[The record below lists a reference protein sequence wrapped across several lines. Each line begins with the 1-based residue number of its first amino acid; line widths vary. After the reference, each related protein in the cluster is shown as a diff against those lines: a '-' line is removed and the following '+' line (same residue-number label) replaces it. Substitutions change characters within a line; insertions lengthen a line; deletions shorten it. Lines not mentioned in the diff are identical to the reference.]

1 MTMKVSPRIEAIKT
15 KLRLCARRGFVWT
28 WRHKIR
34 AAVLLLIVILAV
46 PTPVRSQFIDP
57 CCAIITAGLGSIS
70 SALSGVIGGGL
81 NGILSIEQDI
91 STFEQTVVWPQT
103 LINQARS
110 LVANMQ
116 GIFTQMEGVMRIP
129 VNSATLPATQQ
140 FEQNLLSGDPN
151 QIAQTSTQYLSVYGA
166 VPDAATASPQTRDV
180 VDMTD
185 AAAQAAMKR
194 AIEIDALAD
203 LELQAAD
210 QINQNI
216 ATAAPGSA
224 PIIEAQADA
233 WLVRANAY
241 TQAATA
247 DLMRVRAVDLADQS
261 ATVKN
266 GAANSTTIQQQIY
279 NLLKR
284 P

>member
-1 MTMKVSPRIEAIKT
+1 MKRVMQGV
-15 KLRLCARRGFVWT
+15 RRCFAWA
-28 WRHKIR
+28 WRHKVR
-34 AAVLLLIVILAV
+34 TVALAV
-46 PTPVRSQFIDP
+46 VSVLIAPKPVKSQFMDP
-57 CCAIITAGLGSIS
+57 CCGIMAAGLNTIGSTLS
-70 SALSGVIGGGL
+70 SVIGGGL
-81 NGILSIEQDI
+81 KDIQSIEQDI
-91 STFEQTVVWPQT
+91 SKFEQTAVWPQN

-110 LVANMQ
+110 LVASMQ
-116 GIFTQMEGVMRIP
+116 GIFTQMEGVMRLP
-129 VNSATLPATQQ
+129 VNSATLSATQQ
-140 FEQNLLSGDPN
+140 FEQNLLSRDPN
-151 QIAQTSTQYLSVYGA
+151 QIAQTGAQYLAVYGT
-166 VPDAATASPQTRDV
+166 VPDASAASPQVRDM

-241 TQAATA
+241 TQSATA
-247 DLMRVRAVDLADQS
+247 DLMRVRAVDLANAS
-261 ATVKN
+261 ANVKN
-266 GAANSTTIQQQIY
+266 GAANSTAIQQQIY
-279 NLLKR
+279 NILKR

>member
-1 MTMKVSPRIEAIKT
+1 MRTAIQSVKRGLRWAWGHKVRTI
-15 KLRLCARRGFVWT
+15 
-28 WRHKIR
+28 
-34 AAVLLLIVILAV
+34 VLLLVLTLAV
-46 PTPVRSQFIDP
+46 PSPVRSQFIDP
-57 CCAIITAGLGSIS
+57 CCAIMSVGLSTIS
-70 SALSGVIGGGL
+70 STLSSVIGGGL
-81 NGILSIEQDI
+81 NGILSIEQGI
-91 STFEQTVVWPQT
+91 STFEQTVVWPQN

-110 LVANMQ
+110 LVGSVQ
-116 GIFTQMEGVMRIP
+116 GIFSQIEGVLRVP

-140 FEQNLLSGDPN
+140 FEQNLLSRDPN
-151 QIAQTSTQYLSVYGA
+151 QIAQTSAQYTAVYGV
-166 VPDAATASPQTRDV
+166 VPDATAASPQARDM
-180 VDMTD
+180 VDITD

-210 QINQNI
+210 QINQSVQ
-216 ATAAPGSA
+216 TAAPGSA

-247 DLMRVRAVDLADQS
+247 DLIRVRAIDLANAS
-261 ATVKN
+261 ANVKN
-266 GAANSTTIQQQIY
+266 GAANAAAVQQQIY

-284 P
+284 Q

>member
-1 MTMKVSPRIEAIKT
+1 MA
-15 KLRLCARRGFVWT
+15 
-28 WRHKIR
+28 
-34 AAVLLLIVILAV
+34 
-46 PTPVRSQFIDP
+46 
-57 CCAIITAGLGSIS
+57 AGLSTIS
-70 SALSGVIGGGL
+70 STLSSVIGGGL
-81 NGILSIEQDI
+81 NGILSIEQGI
-91 STFEQTVVWPQT
+91 SNFEQTVIWPQN

-110 LVANMQ
+110 LVGSVQ
-116 GIFTQMEGVMRIP
+116 GIFSQIEGVMRVP

-140 FEQNLLSGDPN
+140 FEQILLSRDPN
-151 QIAQTSTQYLSVYGA
+151 QIAQTSAQYTAVYGA
-166 VPDAATASPQTRDV
+166 VPDATAASPQARDM

-210 QINQNI
+210 QINQSVQ
-216 ATAAPGSA
+216 TAAPGSA

-247 DLMRVRAVDLADQS
+247 DLMRVRAIDLANAS
-261 ATVKN
+261 ANVKN
-266 GAANSTTIQQQIY
+266 GAANAAAVQQQIY

-284 P
+284 Q